1 MVGLQGAL
9 YAFCPPELRVLPSWR
24 VVVGAL
30 ALATVTVTVAHESHL
45 FGLRHPLARV
55 LAGSGLVTIGCL
67 LLPIVFDGE
76 LRTMVLHRLPGVQR
90 IARAA

>member
-1 MVGLQGAL
+1 
-9 YAFCPPELRVLPSWR
+9 
-24 VVVGAL
+24 
-30 ALATVTVTVAHESHL
+30 
-45 FGLRHPLARV
+45 LARV